1 MAKQDTLKA
10 LERILGN
17 APTRTPNV
25 RVLATV
31 KSHHKCD
38 FAQLGLA
45 TGANYETLL
54 DGTPYQAPFGQDP
67 QAFMRGR
74 MFEDSVKNDGYDLL
88 LKMLREQAGFPVTA
102 ARVVNLR
109 EGFPK
114 TAAGL
119 AARARA
125 TNTLIRKI
133 ALREADAPNII
144 DGAILSIEIA
154 GKVRYF
160 EADGLAA
167 AADGRIFLAEIKS
180 FPVTDGQFDGEKMGA
195 AEDQAAWYIL
205 VCRHTLRLLELPTD
219 VVADTGYII
228 LPKNTGLTP
237 TLLKRDLAARVRN
250 AQRLLESTP
259 DIGEMA
265 QLGAGL
271 QYPDPA
277 TTDAEDR
284 VITIEHMMDT
294 VGTAF
299 EPSCL
304 QDCGMSRLCRDRAHL
319 AGLATACGTKIA
331 GELPGVQ
338 NLHRAGELA
347 NGALPAPEEKDIAAD
362 LVTARGIL
370 DRIRTL
376 GVL

>member
-1 MAKQDTLKA
+1 MAKQDTFKA
-10 LERILGN
+10 LEQILGN
-17 APTRTPNV
+17 APTRTPSV

-45 TGANYETLL
+45 TSANYETLL
-54 DGTPYQAPFGQDP
+54 NGTPYEAPFGQDP

-74 MFEDSVKNDGYDLL
+74 MFEDLVKGNDYAQFLR
-88 LKMLREQAGFPVTA
+88 MLREQAGFPVAA

-109 EGFPK
+109 EGFPR
-114 TAAGL
+114 TPVGM

-125 TNTLIRKI
+125 TNSLLGKI
-133 ALREADAPNII
+133 ARHEPDAPNII
-144 DGAILSIEIA
+144 DGAILSIGIA

-167 AADGRIFLAEIKS
+167 AADGRIFVAEIKS
-180 FPVTDGQFDGEKMGA
+180 FPVADGQFDAEKMGA

-205 VCRHTLRLLELPTD
+205 VCRHALKLLGLPTNIVSD
-219 VVADTGYII
+219 IGYII

-237 TLLKRDLAARVRN
+237 TLLKRDLAARTRN
-250 AQRLLESTP
+250 AQRLLEATP
-259 DIGEMA
+259 DVSKMA
-265 QLGAGL
+265 ALGAGL
-271 QYPDPA
+271 RYPDPGA
-277 TTDAEDR
+277 TDPEER
-284 VITIEHMMDT
+284 VIAIEKMMDA
-294 VGTAF
+294 VGTAY

-319 AGLATACGTKIA
+319 AGLATACGTRVA
-331 GELPGVQ
+331 AELPGVP
-338 NLHRAGELA
+338 NLRRAAELA
-347 NGALPAPEEKDIAAD
+347 NGAPPAPEEMAIAED
-362 LVTARGIL
+362 LQIARAIF
-370 DRIRTL
+370 DRVGLL